1 MKYNLYKGAGA
12 KKAVAMAL
20 AAAMTVGGTPAAY
33 AADKS
38 QIKDIPNNWAKQA
51 VESAVEND
59 LMTSQELK
67 FLLLLTKFLP
77 QATKPIFHLFPM

>member
-20 AAAMTVGGTPAAY
+20 AAAMTVGGAPAAY

-38 QIKDIPNNWAKQA
+38 QIKDIPNNWAKQ
-51 VESAVEND
+51 
-59 LMTSQELK
+59 ELRVQLK
-67 FLLLLTKFLP
+67 TTL
-77 QATKPIFHLFPM
+77 

>member
-38 QIKDIPNNWAKQA
+38 QIKDIPNNWAK
-51 VESAVEND
+51 
-59 LMTSQELK
+59 
-67 FLLLLTKFLP
+67 
-77 QATKPIFHLFPM
+77 

>member
-20 AAAMTVGGTPAAY
+20 AAAMTVGGAPAAY

-38 QIKDIPNNWAKQA
+38 QIKDIPNNWAK
-51 VESAVEND
+51 
-59 LMTSQELK
+59 
-67 FLLLLTKFLP
+67 
-77 QATKPIFHLFPM
+77 